1 MVTLPCFAKPYTF
14 FLSFDGVYQSDSP
27 WCIHCPI
34 ANNMDE
40 RFLLMAEQGN
50 SILVRKLL
58 KAKVVDINA
67 KDGMRMTALAKAC
80 KGT

>member
-1 MVTLPCFAKPYTF
+1 MH
-14 FLSFDGVYQSDSP
+14 
-27 WCIHCPI
+27 WHI
-34 ANNMDE
+34 AINMDE

-67 KDGMRMTALAKAC
+67 KDEMRMTALAKAC
-80 KGT
+80 KGTYISISKWADGHEVLFMLLQ